1 MKEHNE
7 KTKLKTDIFVA
18 PVYIVEAPV
27 LFLELSDEIK
37 SNELLIPKIGP
48 LIAYTC
54 SMGIGLLHLG
64 WAIMGS
70 TMTAPVLI
78 AKFDW
83 TKDETKLNLSLIGNM
98 GLLGVLIGSLIGGFI
113 IEKGRRKA
121 TIFMNIFIY
130 IGASISLILTVPTIC
145 IGRFI
150 CGLAAAVFSMTLMKT
165 IYETVPE

>member
-1 MKEHNE
+1 
-7 KTKLKTDIFVA
+7 
-18 PVYIVEAPV
+18 
-27 LFLELSDEIK
+27 
-37 SNELLIPKIGP
+37 
-48 LIAYTC
+48 
-54 SMGIGLLHLG
+54 
-64 WAIMGS
+64 
-70 TMTAPVLI
+70 
-78 AKFDW
+78 
-83 TKDETKLNLSLIGNM
+83 M

-150 CGLAAAVFSMTLMKT
+150 CGLAAAVFNMTLMKT